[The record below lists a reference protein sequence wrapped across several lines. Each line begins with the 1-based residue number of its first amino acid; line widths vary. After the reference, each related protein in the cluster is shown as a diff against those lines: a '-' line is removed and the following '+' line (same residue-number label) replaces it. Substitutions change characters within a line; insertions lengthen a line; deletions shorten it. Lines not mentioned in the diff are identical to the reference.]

1 MTLLTKEWPSAFT
14 KLSLPVHKA
23 MTHVQ
28 KRWQHFHKVMTLC
41 PHSDDTMFTKLGHH
55 VHTQMPSVKLMF
67 TKPWPCDHKGMGS
80 MFTQRCPLFSDVH
93 KIMTVIKML
102 WHHVHTGMPSVHT
115 DVYKVMTLHSQS
127 DDPVFTKWWPCIHK
141 VMTLRSQSDDPAF
154 TKLGGAQ

>member
-1 MTLLTKEWPSAFT
+1 
-14 KLSLPVHKA
+14 
-23 MTHVQ
+23 
-28 KRWQHFHKVMTLC
+28 
-41 PHSDDTMFTKLGHH
+41 MFTKLGHH

-127 DDPVFTKWWPCIHK
+127 DDPAFTKWWPCVHK

-154 TKLGGAQ
+154 TKWWPCVHKARRSTIGQWSLPMTCERTRLSHRSFLSRCDMTK